1 MFGRNP
7 KLPIDFLLGTNQTD
21 ETHESLDE
29 WIVARQNRLR
39 YGYEK
44 AGEQTKDRAE
54 YRKTVHD
61 QKRFNPEICVGD
73 KVYIRNR
80 GVHGRNNIQDTWSS
94 TVYRVVRL
102 SENIVTVEPNDGAG
116 VSITLNRQDVIK
128 CNIQPS
134 VDQNNIDSDSSDDT
148 SNICND
154 VHSIIKQNTTV
165 KENQT
170 IRLISDVKSEVGQ
183 VKSDLSITNTEVKLL
198 REDHNE
204 LERGVGHLE
213 SQFNCLETEKLE
225 ALKID
230 IDEKLASLKECQV
243 LLEKHDRKYNILIY
257 GIEQKQN
264 EIIWEVIDILFVKD
278 LGIEK
283 FKADSFLIANAHR
296 IPAKAPVV
304 GTKRPDA
311 IIVRF
316 MHYAD
321 KQCIM
326 AQAYKVA
333 NKKIR
338 IVDDLPVIMKEA
350 RNDLA
355 KIAYNIRTKEKL
367 QTRIRARGVHLVL
380 ETRLNARDVWNVR
393 KDISCV

>member
-1 MFGRNP
+1 MAMATKEDFADLINIMMG
-7 KLPIDFLLGTNQTD
+7 IDTKVTNF
-21 ETHESLDE
+21 SSRLDS
-29 WIVARQNRLR
+29 V
-39 YGYEK
+39 EK
-44 AGEQTKDRAE
+44 NLTE
-54 YRKTVHD
+54 
-61 QKRFNPEICVGD
+61 
-73 KVYIRNR
+73 
-80 GVHGRNNIQDTWSS
+80 
-94 TVYRVVRL
+94 
-102 SENIVTVEPNDGAG
+102 
-116 VSITLNRQDVIK
+116 
-128 CNIQPS
+128 
-134 VDQNNIDSDSSDDT
+134 
-148 SNICND
+148 
-154 VHSIIKQNTTV
+154 
-165 KENQT
+165 
-170 IRLISDVKSEVGQ
+170 LISDVKSEVGQ

-230 IDEKLASLKECQV
+230 IDKKLASLKECQV

-264 EIIWEVIDILFVKD
+264 EIIWEVIDNLFVKD

-283 FKADSFLIANAHR
+283 FKADSFPIANAHR